1 MLGRLKKRSTETEI
15 MDDFKRGGTQLKEVL
30 DDINRVNRI
39 LGGNAITIEAFAK
52 LVREHPQ
59 ERYIVLDVGCGD
71 GTMLREVAQ
80 YCRKREI
87 NADFIGIDL
96 NTNTL
101 QIAQEASVGYPEIRF
116 LKQDVLELNQTDLN
130 CDILITTLT
139 THHFSNEQL
148 PALLKQCARLAKIG
162 VINNDLHRSR
172 VAFYLF
178 KIFSLIFIKT
188 NTAKIDGLISIRK
201 GFKKHDLLNFA
212 KDLPHMRHIIE
223 WKWAFRYVWIMQP
236 KRPNTP

>member
-1 MLGRLKKRSTETEI
+1 MLGRLQNRSTETEL
-15 MDDFKRGGTQLKEVL
+15 MDDFQRGEIQLKEVL

-39 LGGNAITIEAFAK
+39 LGGNAITIDAFAK
-52 LVREHPQ
+52 LVRERPQ
-59 ERYIVLDVGCGD
+59 EGYVILDVGCGD

-80 YCRKREI
+80 YCRKYGI
-87 NADFIGIDL
+87 KADFIGIDL
-96 NTNTL
+96 NTDTL

-116 LKQDVLELNQTDLN
+116 LKQDVLELNETDLN

-148 PALLKQCARLAKIG
+148 PALLTQCARLAKIG

-178 KIFSLIFIKT
+178 KMFSLVFIKT

-201 GFKKHDLLNFA
+201 GFKKRDLLDLA
-212 KDLPHMRHIIE
+212 KDLPHMRHRIE